1 MPETIRPGTKSNT
14 GVPTS
19 RSIAKF
25 PTNLGV
31 SETILPPAS
40 TPKATEK
47 SKASTARQ
55 SRSSGSASGWPAFG
69 FDEITPTQAPR
80 SRNEESPS
88 SSSKKRK
95 TTSATTGTQSKL
107 AAFGFFGEKPKKVI
121 RGFEE
126 DWEME
131 DDLSFDREPAPDAE
145 IDDQHEQDQDQERD
159 KGRRLQAVPAPPPHP
174 SLRPAGLR
182 ELKRLEATPSTRP
195 PFVLDHDHKNA
206 HDYDNEPEQLFPE
219 IQPSSSSSNTPTRH
233 GGSSTSASASSITT
247 ESELG
252 MNSSA
257 VAWWEGL
264 EDRRSSEFESIPRLS

>member
-80 SRNEESPS
+80 SRHEKSPS
-88 SSSKKRK
+88 SSAKKRK
-95 TTSATTGTQSKL
+95 TTLVTTGTQSKL

-131 DDLSFDREPAPDAE
+131 DDLTFDLEPAPDADD
-145 IDDQHEQDQDQERD
+145 DDQYEQEQERNKD
-159 KGRRLQAVPAPPPHP
+159 RRLQAVPAPPPHP

-182 ELKRLEATPSTRP
+182 ELKRLESTRSTRP
-195 PFVLDHDHKNA
+195 PFVLDHDHEHE

-219 IQPSSSSSNTPTRH
+219 IQTSSSSSHTPTRH
-233 GGSSTSASASSITT
+233 GGSSTSASASASSITT

-257 VAWWEGL
+257 VAWWDGL